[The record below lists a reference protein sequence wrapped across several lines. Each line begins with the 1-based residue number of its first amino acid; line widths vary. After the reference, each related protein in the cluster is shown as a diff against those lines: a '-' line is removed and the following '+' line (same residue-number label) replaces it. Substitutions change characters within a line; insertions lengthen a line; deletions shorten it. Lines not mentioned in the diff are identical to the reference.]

1 MVESVRPTDMS
12 DSLIRY
18 VSVYRGTS
26 PTLVAHST
34 LLSWLCSATLSS
46 TGL

>member
-18 VSVYRGTS
+18 VTYLTLEQISSLQKMPVLFPRSSLS
-26 PTLVAHST
+26 PQ
-34 LLSWLCSATLSS
+34 LS
-46 TGL
+46 